1 MEAAAPVRTRDRI
14 SKAYERLRELI
25 VTGRLAPGSRIIES
39 DVAERLSTSRTP
51 VRGALQ
57 RLLQEGYVVA
67 AGGRKR
73 RMLSVAPLTRE
84 DGRELFWVVGELE
97 GVAAHWVAELP
108 AEERGAVAE
117 KLRSVNRGLLAAAGE
132 HPPDP
137 AAIFDLHTRFHLTCV
152 EACGGTRIQ
161 AMHRAVKPQAER
173 YRRLYSTS
181 VGPDIHASLAEH
193 DVIIRAIDEG
203 DPAGAEQAVKV
214 NWRNAAE
221 RLARLIERVGERG
234 SW

>member
-1 MEAAAPVRTRDRI
+1 MEAAAPPRTRDRI

-108 AEERGAVAE
+108 AEDRGAVTE
-117 KLRSVNRGLLAAAGE
+117 KLRSINRGLLDAAGE
-132 HPPDP
+132 QPPDP
-137 AAIFDLHTRFHLTCV
+137 R
-152 EACGGTRIQ
+152 
-161 AMHRAVKPQAER
+161 PS
-173 YRRLYSTS
+173 STS
-181 VGPDIHASLAEH
+181 TRASISPASRRAAARASRQCIGP
-193 DVIIRAIDEG
+193 
-203 DPAGAEQAVKV
+203 
-214 NWRNAAE
+214 
-221 RLARLIERVGERG
+221 
-234 SW
+234 